1 MPKDTSR
8 PADTG
13 ELKETDAAKDTSVP
27 QLTGKGIRAIQGE
40 PGPIEAPLPDGV
52 HVTSAFPDQAAD
64 DGRIHKQARQAAE
77 QALDD
82 KGVTSDRQLDA
93 RRHASEAAARI
104 TLGGDAINLDQVA
117 QKLGMKGNNFPTYDI
132 ASRYHVASV
141 KTHWADDGTLNDAAR
156 QAYQRDFDHMLGWG
170 REVNALE
177 QDGQN
182 IVKAREAGVP
192 MPDAL
197 RTATPEQA
205 AEYLRNHS
213 VLLVPDDHVETVRAD
228 LKARALELP
237 ENYFL
242 PSNPT
247 EAQIEGLLQRVQGL
261 GLSSGELR
269 DVIARLEE

>member
-1 MPKDTSR
+1 MPKDTSG

-13 ELKETDAAKDTSVP
+13 EVKETDAAKDAPFP
-27 QLTGKGIRAIQGE
+27 QPTAKGIRAIQGK

-52 HVTSAFPDQAAD
+52 HVTSELPDRAAD
-64 DGRIHKQARQAAE
+64 DVGTHKQARQAAE
-77 QALDD
+77 QALAD
-82 KGVTSDRQLDA
+82 KGITSDRQLDA
-93 RRHASEAAARI
+93 RRHVSEAAARI
-104 TLGGDAINLDQVA
+104 TLGGNAINLDEAA
-117 QKLGMKGNNFPTYDI
+117 QKLGMKGNNFPTYDMV
-132 ASRYHVASV
+132 SRDQVASV

-156 QAYQRDFDHMLGWG
+156 QAYQRDFNHMLGWG
-170 REVNALE
+170 REVHALE

-182 IVKAREAGVP
+182 IVKAREAEVP
-192 MPDAL
+192 MPDVL

-205 AEYLRNHS
+205 AEHLRDHS

-228 LKARALELP
+228 LRARALELP

-269 DVIARLEE
+269 DIIARLEE

>member
-1 MPKDTSR
+1 MPKDTSG

-13 ELKETDAAKDTSVP
+13 EVKETDAAKDAPIP
-27 QLTGKGIRAIQGE
+27 QPTAKGIRAIQGK

-52 HVTSAFPDQAAD
+52 RVTSELPDRAAD
-64 DGRIHKQARQAAE
+64 DVETHKQARQAAE
-77 QALDD
+77 QALAD
-82 KGVTSDRQLDA
+82 KGVTSNRQLDA
-93 RRHASEAAARI
+93 RRHVSEAAARI
-104 TLGGDAINLDQVA
+104 TLGGNAINLDEAA

-132 ASRYHVASV
+132 VSRDQVASV
-141 KTHWADDGTLNDAAR
+141 KTHWTDDGTLNDAAR
-156 QAYQRDFDHMLGWG
+156 QAYQRDFNHMLGWG
-170 REVNALE
+170 REVHALE

-192 MPDAL
+192 MPDVL

-205 AEYLRNHS
+205 AEHLRDHS
-213 VLLVPDDHVETVRAD
+213 VLLVPDDHVEAVRAD
-228 LKARALELP
+228 LRARALELP

-269 DVIARLEE
+269 DIIARLEE